1 MLRKANRAPKVERL
15 ARAVTGS
22 VVDGAQSA
30 AGVSVA
36 VATEI
41 GWIGVHL
48 AMYPLGL
55 VTNAVSGNTRALDRR
70 RAHGLSR
77 LSPIQ
82 RGLIH
87 SAGGVDIAATPI
99 VLVHGIGDNHT
110 IFAML
115 GRELRRRGFT
125 SLWTFD
131 YGLLTADVRSTARRL
146 ADLVVRVS
154 AETEYDRVHI
164 IGHSL
169 GGLVAR
175 YFVQRLGGDTL
186 VDTLVTL
193 GTPHQGTQAARL
205 ASALPLV
212 RQLTPDSDLMRE
224 LAESA
229 DGCQTRFVAFHTDLD
244 HLIVPGWRARLEH
257 PDLHA
262 TNVAVHRVGHMS
274 LTNNRTVAHQIA
286 ATLSELDRHDESS
299 PDPPHP

>member
-1 MLRKANRAPKVERL
+1 MV
-15 ARAVTGS
+15 G
-22 VVDGAQSA
+22 GAQSA

-55 VTNAVSGNTRALDRR
+55 VSNAVSGSTRALDRPR
-70 RAHGLSR
+70 GPGLSR

-87 SAGGVDIAATPI
+87 SDRGVDVAATPI

-115 GRELRRRGFT
+115 GRELRRRGFR

-131 YGLLTADVRSTARRL
+131 YGLFTADVRSTARRL
-146 ADLVVRVS
+146 ADLVTRVS
-154 AETEYDRVHI
+154 TETGYDRVHI

-175 YFVQRLGGDTL
+175 YFVQRVGGDTL

-212 RQLTPDSDLMRE
+212 GQLTPDSDLMRE
-224 LAESA
+224 LAEPA
-229 DGCQTRFVAFHTDLD
+229 PGCRTRFVAFHTDLD

-257 PDLHA
+257 PDLQA

-274 LTNNRTVAHQIA
+274 LTNNRAVAHQIA
-286 ATLSELDRHDESS
+286 GTLSALDQQDEAAPSRPPSRSS
-299 PDPPHP
+299 PDRTLGPRP